1 MPEERER
8 ELKSRRVYRVIAAG
22 LLAAAITACGEK
34 QTDQAAET
42 ASIQQTTATETTAA
56 TEASTEA
63 ASEAAAEASTTA
75 ETATAEAST
84 EASTEAATETVEK
97 DPNNP
102 YDLGIQYTDDCVNTL
117 IGADATMQI
126 VVIGDSQ
133 FGNYKGYDG
142 LAYQISQY
150 CDANVY
156 NLAIGG
162 TTAAVPLTQGQDLQS
177 WESDGGL
184 GMTYAIVGDVSPDF
198 LQQYSEIDYQR
209 KVFAGCDFS
218 KTDVFV
224 VEYGVNDFMSKIP
237 IDDSA
242 NPSKAYRSAL
252 QTIIYRLRSTF
263 PDSAIVIC
271 GPSYAQFFDNGTYV
285 GDSNTLDYGYGT
297 LYDYSQAAGNLVSTI
312 NQGNVSFMNPYVNLG
327 IDASNAKDNL
337 LEDGIHM
344 SPENRKKYAQMLSR
358 VIIRSQGY
366 SIDEGVDPSTVDWKS
381 TKTAQ

>member
-1 MPEERER
+1 MPEEKER

-42 ASIQQTTATETTAA
+42 ASIQQTTAAETTAA

-63 ASEAAAEASTTA
+63 ASETAAEVSTTA
-75 ETATAEAST
+75 ETAAAEAST
-84 EASTEAATETVEK
+84 EASTEAVTETVEK

-198 LQQYSEIDYQR
+198 LQKYSEIDYQR

-224 VEYGVNDFMSKIP
+224 VEYGVNDFISKIP
-237 IDDSA
+237 IDDSS

-252 QTIIYRLRSTF
+252 GTIVNRLRNTF
-263 PDSAIVIC
+263 SDAAVVIC
-271 GPSYAQFFDNGTYV
+271 GPGYAQFFDNGTYI
-285 GDSNTLDYGYGT
+285 GDSNTLNYGYGT
-297 LYDYSQAAGNLVSTI
+297 LYDYSCAAQNVVSSTS
-312 NQGNVSFMNPYVNLG
+312 QDKVSYMNPYDFLN
-327 IDASNAKDNL
+327 INASNAKDNL
-337 LEDGIHM
+337 LADGIHM
-344 SPENRKKYAQMLSR
+344 SPENRKKYAQMISR

-366 SIDEGVDPSTVDWKS
+366 LIDEGVDPSTVDWKS